1 MKFTVNQNRNMESHN
16 PLLQGNTLFEVKGF
30 HESFPEYT
38 QTPLVRLK
46 KMAEYLGVSE
56 ILLKDESYRFGLN
69 SFKVLGA
76 SYAIGKF
83 LAQKL
88 GKDIAE
94 TPFSVLK
101 SDEVKKELGEITLA
115 TTTDGNH
122 GRGVAW
128 MAKQLGCHAIIYM
141 PKGSAQNRVNNITQ
155 LGAQV
160 SVTEWNYDDTV
171 RFVAQEA
178 QKNGWVVVQD
188 TAWEGYVDVPTWI
201 MHGYSTMAQE
211 AVVQLQGMRPTHV
224 FLQAGVG
231 AFASVMASFLVT
243 VYKNNPPKIVIVEPD
258 RADCFYK
265 SALAGRSTAV
275 TGDLNT
281 IMAGLACGEP
291 NPVAYEILRHIT
303 DVFVSAPDWM
313 AARGMRLLGN
323 PLEGDNRVI
332 SGESGAIT
340 TGLLSVVAGS
350 DKYRELKNI
359 LNLNENSRIL
369 LFSTEGDTDPE
380 IYKRIV
386 WDGDYQSLLA

>member
-1 MKFTVNQNRNMESHN
+1 MKFTVNQNKNIKSHK
-16 PLLQGNTLFEVKGF
+16 PLLQGNTLFEVKSF

-46 KMAEYLGVSE
+46 EMAEYLGVSE
-56 ILLKDESYRFGLN
+56 IFVKDESYRFGLN
-69 SFKVLGA
+69 AFKVLGA

-94 TPFSVLK
+94 TPISVLK
-101 SDEVKKELGEITLA
+101 SDEVRRALGEITLA

-128 MAKQLGCHAIIYM
+128 MAKQLGCKAIIYM
-141 PKGSAQNRVNNITQ
+141 PKGSAQHRVDNITQ
-155 LGAQV
+155 LDAQV
-160 SVTEWNYDDTV
+160 SVTEWNYDETV
-171 RFVAQEA
+171 RFVAEEA
-178 QKNGWVVVQD
+178 QKKGWVVVQD

-201 MHGYSTMAQE
+201 MYGYSTLAQE

-231 AFASVMASFLVT
+231 AFASVMASFLVS
-243 VYKNNPPKIVIVEPD
+243 VYDKNPPKIVIVEPD
-258 RADCFYK
+258 KADCFYQ
-265 SALAGRSTAV
+265 SALAGRSTPV
-275 TGDLNT
+275 TGELNT

-303 DVFVSAPDWM
+303 DVFVSTPDWM
-313 AARGMRLLGN
+313 AAKGMRLLAN
-323 PLEGDNRVI
+323 PLKNDNRIV

-340 TGLLSVVAGS
+340 MGLLSLVARN
-350 DKYRELKNI
+350 DEYKELKDS

-369 LFSTEGDTDPE
+369 LFSTEGDTDPD

-386 WDGDYQSLLA
+386 WDGDYQSLS